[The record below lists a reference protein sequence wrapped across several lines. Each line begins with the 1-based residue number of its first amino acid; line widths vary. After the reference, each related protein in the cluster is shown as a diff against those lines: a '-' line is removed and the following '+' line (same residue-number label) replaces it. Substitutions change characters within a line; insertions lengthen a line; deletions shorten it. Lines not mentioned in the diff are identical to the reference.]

1 MPATTSRIIRRKLD
15 LGTRRR
21 KPAKIAPE
29 NTTFRLPE
37 NIFIFRLY
45 LMKNGI
51 KKRDVTPVSVR
62 EIAAPSKPR
71 DGTRIK
77 REKIYCTAAPTI
89 NIPDNFGFPMPIN
102 MEERVYPNIRRDV
115 PIMRI

>member
-1 MPATTSRIIRRKLD
+1 M
-15 LGTRRR
+15 GTRRR
-21 KPAKIAPE
+21 KPAKMAPE
-29 NTTFRLPE
+29 NKTFGLPE

-51 KKRDVTPVSVR
+51 KIRDVTPVSVR
-62 EIAAPSKPR
+62 EIAAPSKPK
-71 DGTRIK
+71 DGTSIK

-89 NIPDNFGFPMPIN
+89 NIPDNLGFPMPTNI
-102 MEERVYPNIRRDV
+102 EERVYPNIRRNV

>member
-1 MPATTSRIIRRKLD
+1 MPATTSRTIRRKLD

-21 KPAKIAPE
+21 KPVKIAPE
-29 NTTFRLPE
+29 NKTFRLPE
-37 NIFIFRLY
+37 NMFIFRLY
-45 LMKNGI
+45 LMKNGMKNI
-51 KKRDVTPVSVR
+51 DVTPVSVR

-71 DGTRIK
+71 AGTSIK

-89 NIPDNFGFPMPIN
+89 NIPDTLGFPMPIN
-102 MEERVYPNIRRDV
+102 MEERVYPNIRRNV